1 MKKYRLKQWY
11 PSLDVTLNVG
21 DVIELTG
28 HARMSAGA
36 IIYEFKQTTGDYTDV
51 GFIQECEFN
60 HIDFWELL
68 EEPLFVTEDGADVC
82 RGVKTW
88 AVDINTFK
96 KAGSG
101 IHNGQA
107 PNYKYFIHESN
118 ADEYILLNKP
128 FLSINDISD
137 LIDINEESIDID
149 TDIYDKL
156 KQLAKGRSKQ

>member
-1 MKKYRLKQWY
+1 MKKYKLKQWY
-11 PSLDVTLNVG
+11 PSLALTWSTEDRYEYDASRQVMVNISNVKKEV
-21 DVIELTG
+21 VIPQRIVVKEYEL
-28 HARMSAGA
+28 HP
-36 IIYEFKQTTGDYTDV
+36 
-51 GFIQECEFN
+51 
-60 HIDFWELL
+60 DFWEVVK
-68 EEPLFVTEDGADVC
+68 EPLFVTEDGADVC

-156 KQLAKGRSKQ
+156 KQLAKERSKQ

>member
-11 PSLDVTLNVG
+11 PSLLKDIRVG
-21 DVIELTG
+21 D
-28 HARMSAGA
+28 
-36 IIYEFKQTTGDYTDV
+36 IITENGQHYKGVTYKCIGYRVEIWQL
-51 GFIQECEFN
+51 
-60 HIDFWELL
+60 HPDFWELV
-68 EEPLFVTEDGADVC
+68 EEPLFITEDGADVC

-118 ADEYILLNKP
+118 ADEYIWRNKKV
-128 FLSINDISD
+128 FSYNDLRSWAINGGTQ
-137 LIDINEESIDID
+137 EEA
-149 TDIYDKL
+149 L
-156 KQLAKGRSKQ
+156 KVAKERSKP